1 MSGIFTF
8 PHRLCFGLGPPWSA
22 WSQAG
27 SPPTPTIC
35 PTLPSPSPWAA
46 KYEKSCQIA
55 DEPPQKNL
63 FLNPQA
69 LTHPIQHKY
78 LGKTLLKGGRILSN
92 IHSVAS
98 DPSARHDNRKEVVEA
113 AASAEPFFTLLGQ
126 DDEQQLEVPHS
137 AQKSYPDQD
146 LATFLQPEVDS
157 KMIEKEGGAIKKPTT
172 LPPQNYA
179 SPASSKDSLQN
190 KEYSEL
196 TSLHKMRLM
205 DVNNINN
212 NNNETSTN
220 DLTLA
225 DMQSADISNEK
236 LKQIEL
242 DIEDEL
248 EKELE
253 PKQSDLRR
261 GRSSF
266 KSIIKPREFFVEK
279 EGASVPRR
287 DILED
292 KLASLQRRLDTA
304 LKELETS
311 KAFEAQTLHNH
322 MAGQPLSG
330 GEGGLIKPKPRTW
343 MMNRANLAC
352 HKEPQPEALESRT
365 KKMGEGARVGKNSFS
380 EKRRGTGER
389 ARLGKNSFSERDPI
403 RFVYFV

>member
-1 MSGIFTF
+1 M
-8 PHRLCFGLGPPWSA
+8 
-22 WSQAG
+22 
-27 SPPTPTIC
+27 
-35 PTLPSPSPWAA
+35 
-46 KYEKSCQIA
+46 
-55 DEPPQKNL
+55 
-63 FLNPQA
+63 
-69 LTHPIQHKY
+69 
-78 LGKTLLKGGRILSN
+78 GKTLLKGGRILSN
-92 IHSVAS
+92 LHSVAS
-98 DPSARHDNRKEVVEA
+98 DLARHDNKKEVVEA
-113 AASAEPFFTLLGQ
+113 TASAELLFTLLGQ
-126 DDEQQLEVPHS
+126 DDEQQLEVPQS

-146 LATFLQPEVDS
+146 LATFLQPEEDS
-157 KMIEKEGGAIKKPTT
+157 KIVEGGAIKKPTT

-179 SPASSKDSLQN
+179 SPPSSKDYLQD

-205 DVNNINN
+205 DVNN
-212 NNNETSTN
+212 NNNETSTS
-220 DLTLA
+220 DLALA

-236 LKQIEL
+236 LKHIEL
-242 DIEDEL
+242 EIEDEL

-266 KSIIKPREFFVEK
+266 KSIIKPREFFMEK

-311 KAFEAQTLHNH
+311 KAFEAQTLH

-343 MMNRANLAC
+343 MMNRANLAG

-389 ARLGKNSFSERDPI
+389 ARMGKNSFSERRRGTGRNLIQGDPI

>member
-1 MSGIFTF
+1 M
-8 PHRLCFGLGPPWSA
+8 
-22 WSQAG
+22 
-27 SPPTPTIC
+27 
-35 PTLPSPSPWAA
+35 
-46 KYEKSCQIA
+46 
-55 DEPPQKNL
+55 
-63 FLNPQA
+63 
-69 LTHPIQHKY
+69 
-78 LGKTLLKGGRILSN
+78 GKTLLKGGRIPSN
-92 IHSVAS
+92 LHSVAS
-98 DPSARHDNRKEVVEA
+98 DQARRDNRKEAVEA
-113 AASAEPFFTLLGQ
+113 TALAAPLFTLLGQ

-146 LATFLQPEVDS
+146 LATFLQPEEDS

-179 SPASSKDSLQN
+179 SPPSSKDYLQN
-190 KEYSEL
+190 KE
-196 TSLHKMRLM
+196 SLHKMRLM
-205 DVNNINN
+205 DVNN
-212 NNNETSTN
+212 NNNETSTS

-242 DIEDEL
+242 EIEDEL

-266 KSIIKPREFFVEK
+266 KSIIKPREFFMEK

-330 GEGGLIKPKPRTW
+330 GEGGLTESKRRTW
-343 MMNRANLAC
+343 MMNRANLAG
-352 HKEPQPEALESRT
+352 HKEPEPEALESRT

-389 ARLGKNSFSERDPI
+389 ARLGKNSFSERRRGTRRNLIQGDPI

>member
-1 MSGIFTF
+1 M
-8 PHRLCFGLGPPWSA
+8 
-22 WSQAG
+22 
-27 SPPTPTIC
+27 
-35 PTLPSPSPWAA
+35 
-46 KYEKSCQIA
+46 
-55 DEPPQKNL
+55 
-63 FLNPQA
+63 
-69 LTHPIQHKY
+69 
-78 LGKTLLKGGRILSN
+78 GKTLLKEGRILSN

-98 DPSARHDNRKEVVEA
+98 DQARRDNRKEDVEA
-113 AASAEPFFTLLGQ
+113 AASAEPLFTLLGQ
-126 DDEQQLEVPHS
+126 DDEQQLEVPQS
-137 AQKSYPDQD
+137 AQKSHPDQD
-146 LATFLQPEVDS
+146 FAMFLQPEEDS
-157 KMIEKEGGAIKKPTT
+157 KIVEKERGAIKKPTT

-179 SPASSKDSLQN
+179 SPPSSKDYLQD
-190 KEYSEL
+190 KEYLE
-196 TSLHKMRLM
+196 HKLRLM

-212 NNNETSTN
+212 NNNETSTS

-266 KSIIKPREFFVEK
+266 KSIIKPKESFMEK

-311 KAFEAQTLHNH
+311 KAFEAQTLH

-330 GEGGLIKPKPRTW
+330 GEGGLTKPKPRTW
-343 MMNRANLAC
+343 MMNRANLAG
-352 HKEPQPEALESRT
+352 HKEPQPEALERRT
-365 KKMGEGARVGKNSFS
+365 KKMGERARVGKNSFS

-389 ARLGKNSFSERDPI
+389 ARLGKNSFSERRRGTRRNLIQGDPI

>member
-1 MSGIFTF
+1 M
-8 PHRLCFGLGPPWSA
+8 
-22 WSQAG
+22 
-27 SPPTPTIC
+27 
-35 PTLPSPSPWAA
+35 
-46 KYEKSCQIA
+46 
-55 DEPPQKNL
+55 
-63 FLNPQA
+63 
-69 LTHPIQHKY
+69 
-78 LGKTLLKGGRILSN
+78 GKTLLKGGRILSN
-92 IHSVAS
+92 IHSVAP
-98 DPSARHDNRKEVVEA
+98 DLARLDNRKEVVEA
-113 AASAEPFFTLLGQ
+113 AASAEPLFTLLGQ
-126 DDEQQLEVPHS
+126 DDEQQLEVPQS

-146 LATFLQPEVDS
+146 FAMFLQPEEVS
-157 KMIEKEGGAIKKPTT
+157 KIVGKEGGAIKKPTT

-179 SPASSKDSLQN
+179 SPPSSKDYLQD
-190 KEYSEL
+190 KEYLE
-196 TSLHKMRLM
+196 HKMRLM

-212 NNNETSTN
+212 NNETSTS

-266 KSIIKPREFFVEK
+266 ESIIKPREFFTEK

-311 KAFEAQTLHNH
+311 KAIEAQALHNH

-343 MMNRANLAC
+343 MMYRANLAG

-365 KKMGEGARVGKNSFS
+365 KKMGERARVGKNSFS

-389 ARLGKNSFSERDPI
+389 ARMGKNSFSERRRGTRRNLIQGDPI

>member
-1 MSGIFTF
+1 M
-8 PHRLCFGLGPPWSA
+8 CFGLGPPWSA

-35 PTLPSPSPWAA
+35 PTLLSPSPWAA

-55 DEPPQKNL
+55 DDPPPKNL

-78 LGKTLLKGGRILSN
+78 LGKTLLKEGRILSN

-98 DPSARHDNRKEVVEA
+98 DQARRDNRKEDVEA
-113 AASAEPFFTLLGQ
+113 AASAEPLFTLLGQ

-146 LATFLQPEVDS
+146 FAMFLQPEEDS
-157 KMIEKEGGAIKKPTT
+157 KIVEKERGAIKKPTT

-179 SPASSKDSLQN
+179 RPSSSKDYLQD
-190 KEYSEL
+190 KEYLE
-196 TSLHKMRLM
+196 HKMRLM

-212 NNNETSTN
+212 NNNETSTS

-266 KSIIKPREFFVEK
+266 KSIIKPREFFMEK

-311 KAFEAQTLHNH
+311 KAFEAQTLH
-322 MAGQPLSG
+322 MAGQTLSG
-330 GEGGLIKPKPRTW
+330 GEGGLTKSKRRTW
-343 MMNRANLAC
+343 MMNRANLAGR
-352 HKEPQPEALESRT
+352 KEPEPEALESRT
-365 KKMGEGARVGKNSFS
+365 KKMEERARMGKNSFS

-389 ARLGKNSFSERDPI
+389 ARMGKNSFSERRRGAVRNLIQGDPI

>member
-1 MSGIFTF
+1 M
-8 PHRLCFGLGPPWSA
+8 
-22 WSQAG
+22 
-27 SPPTPTIC
+27 
-35 PTLPSPSPWAA
+35 
-46 KYEKSCQIA
+46 
-55 DEPPQKNL
+55 
-63 FLNPQA
+63 
-69 LTHPIQHKY
+69 
-78 LGKTLLKGGRILSN
+78 
-92 IHSVAS
+92 
-98 DPSARHDNRKEVVEA
+98 
-113 AASAEPFFTLLGQ
+113 
-126 DDEQQLEVPHS
+126 
-137 AQKSYPDQD
+137 
-146 LATFLQPEVDS
+146 FLQPEEDS

-179 SPASSKDSLQN
+179 SPPSSKDYLQN

-205 DVNNINN
+205 DVNN
-212 NNNETSTN
+212 NNNETSTS

-236 LKQIEL
+236 LKHIEL
-242 DIEDEL
+242 EIEDEL

-266 KSIIKPREFFVEK
+266 KSIIKPREFFMEK

-292 KLASLQRRLDTA
+292 KLASLQKRLDTA

-330 GEGGLIKPKPRTW
+330 GEGGLIKSKRRTW
-343 MMNRANLAC
+343 MMNRANLAGR
-352 HKEPQPEALESRT
+352 KEPEPEALESRT

-389 ARLGKNSFSERDPI
+389 ARLGKNSFSERRRGTRRNLIQGDPI

>member
-1 MSGIFTF
+1 M
-8 PHRLCFGLGPPWSA
+8 
-22 WSQAG
+22 
-27 SPPTPTIC
+27 
-35 PTLPSPSPWAA
+35 
-46 KYEKSCQIA
+46 
-55 DEPPQKNL
+55 
-63 FLNPQA
+63 
-69 LTHPIQHKY
+69 
-78 LGKTLLKGGRILSN
+78 GKTLLKEGRILSN

-98 DPSARHDNRKEVVEA
+98 DQARRDNRKEVVEA
-113 AASAEPFFTLLGQ
+113 AASAEPLFTLLGQ
-126 DDEQQLEVPHS
+126 DDEQQLEVPQS
-137 AQKSYPDQD
+137 AQKSHPDQD
-146 LATFLQPEVDS
+146 FAMFLQPEEDS
-157 KMIEKEGGAIKKPTT
+157 KIVEKEGRAIKKPTT

-179 SPASSKDSLQN
+179 SPPSSKDYLQD
-190 KEYSEL
+190 KEYLE
-196 TSLHKMRLM
+196 HKMRLM

-212 NNNETSTN
+212 N
-220 DLTLA
+220 DTLA

-266 KSIIKPREFFVEK
+266 ESIIKPREFFMEK

-343 MMNRANLAC
+343 MMNRANLAG

-389 ARLGKNSFSERDPI
+389 ARLGKNSFSERRRGTGRNLIQGDPI

>member
-1 MSGIFTF
+1 M
-8 PHRLCFGLGPPWSA
+8 
-22 WSQAG
+22 
-27 SPPTPTIC
+27 
-35 PTLPSPSPWAA
+35 
-46 KYEKSCQIA
+46 
-55 DEPPQKNL
+55 
-63 FLNPQA
+63 
-69 LTHPIQHKY
+69 
-78 LGKTLLKGGRILSN
+78 GKTLLKGGRILSN
-92 IHSVAS
+92 LHSVAS
-98 DPSARHDNRKEVVEA
+98 DLARHDNKKEVVEA
-113 AASAEPFFTLLGQ
+113 TASAELLFTLLGQ
-126 DDEQQLEVPHS
+126 DDEQQLKVPHS

-146 LATFLQPEVDS
+146 LATFLQPEEDS

-179 SPASSKDSLQN
+179 SPPSSKDYLQD

-205 DVNNINN
+205 DVNN
-212 NNNETSTN
+212 NNNETSTS
-220 DLTLA
+220 DLALA

-236 LKQIEL
+236 LKHIEL
-242 DIEDEL
+242 EIEDEL

-266 KSIIKPREFFVEK
+266 KSIIKPREFFMEK

-311 KAFEAQTLHNH
+311 KAFEAQTLH

-343 MMNRANLAC
+343 MMNRANLAGR
-352 HKEPQPEALESRT
+352 KEPEPEALESRT

-389 ARLGKNSFSERDPI
+389 ARMGKNSFSERRRGTGRNLIQGDPI

>member
-1 MSGIFTF
+1 M
-8 PHRLCFGLGPPWSA
+8 
-22 WSQAG
+22 
-27 SPPTPTIC
+27 
-35 PTLPSPSPWAA
+35 
-46 KYEKSCQIA
+46 
-55 DEPPQKNL
+55 
-63 FLNPQA
+63 
-69 LTHPIQHKY
+69 
-78 LGKTLLKGGRILSN
+78 GKTLLKGGRILSN

-98 DPSARHDNRKEVVEA
+98 DLARHDNRKEVVEA
-113 AASAEPFFTLLGQ
+113 AAPAEPLFTLLGQ
-126 DDEQQLEVPHS
+126 DDEQQLEVPQS

-146 LATFLQPEVDS
+146 LATFLQPEEDS
-157 KMIEKEGGAIKKPTT
+157 KIVGKEGGAIKKPTT

-179 SPASSKDSLQN
+179 SPPSSKDSLQD
-190 KEYSEL
+190 KEY
-196 TSLHKMRLM
+196 LHKMGLV
-205 DVNNINN
+205 DVNN
-212 NNNETSTN
+212 NNNETSTS

-236 LKQIEL
+236 LKHIEL
-242 DIEDEL
+242 EIEDEL

-266 KSIIKPREFFVEK
+266 KSIIKPREFFMEK

-343 MMNRANLAC
+343 MMNRANLAG
-352 HKEPQPEALESRT
+352 HKEPQPKALESRT

-389 ARLGKNSFSERDPI
+389 ARLGKNSFSERRRGTRRNLIQGDPI

>member
-1 MSGIFTF
+1 M
-8 PHRLCFGLGPPWSA
+8 
-22 WSQAG
+22 
-27 SPPTPTIC
+27 
-35 PTLPSPSPWAA
+35 
-46 KYEKSCQIA
+46 
-55 DEPPQKNL
+55 
-63 FLNPQA
+63 
-69 LTHPIQHKY
+69 
-78 LGKTLLKGGRILSN
+78 GKTLLKGGRILSN

-113 AASAEPFFTLLGQ
+113 AASAEPLFTLLGQ

-137 AQKSYPDQD
+137 AQKSHPGQD
-146 LATFLQPEVDS
+146 FAMFLQPEEDS
-157 KMIEKEGGAIKKPTT
+157 KIVEKERGAIKKPTT

-179 SPASSKDSLQN
+179 RPSSSKDYLQD
-190 KEYSEL
+190 KEYLE
-196 TSLHKMRLM
+196 HKLRLM

-212 NNNETSTN
+212 NNNETSTS

-242 DIEDEL
+242 EIEDEL

-266 KSIIKPREFFVEK
+266 ESIIKPREFFMEK
-279 EGASVPRR
+279 EGVSVPRR

-311 KAFEAQTLHNH
+311 KAFEAQTLH

-343 MMNRANLAC
+343 MMNRANLAG

-365 KKMGEGARVGKNSFS
+365 KKMGEKNSFS

-389 ARLGKNSFSERDPI
+389 ARLGKNSFSERRRGTGRNLIQGDPI

>member
-1 MSGIFTF
+1 M
-8 PHRLCFGLGPPWSA
+8 
-22 WSQAG
+22 
-27 SPPTPTIC
+27 
-35 PTLPSPSPWAA
+35 
-46 KYEKSCQIA
+46 
-55 DEPPQKNL
+55 
-63 FLNPQA
+63 
-69 LTHPIQHKY
+69 
-78 LGKTLLKGGRILSN
+78 GKTLLKGGRILSN

-113 AASAEPFFTLLGQ
+113 AASAEPLFTLLGQ

-137 AQKSYPDQD
+137 AQKSHPDQD
-146 LATFLQPEVDS
+146 FAMFLQPEEDS
-157 KMIEKEGGAIKKPTT
+157 KIVEKERGAIKKPTT

-179 SPASSKDSLQN
+179 SPPSSKDYLQD
-190 KEYSEL
+190 KEYLE
-196 TSLHKMRLM
+196 HKMRLI

-212 NNNETSTN
+212 NNNDTSTS

-242 DIEDEL
+242 EIEDEL

-266 KSIIKPREFFVEK
+266 KSIIKPREFFMEK

-330 GEGGLIKPKPRTW
+330 GEGGLTKPKPRTW
-343 MMNRANLAC
+343 MMNRANLAG

-389 ARLGKNSFSERDPI
+389 ARLGKNSFSERRRGTGRNLIQGDPI